1 MSLHFPDGF
10 ELSNDTEII
19 SKPQP
24 PDIPKDFAS
33 FITTSSNLIKGISS
47 YLYIPDINLLM
58 ASSRLNYYNE
68 NVKLIDIKKINS
80 YKVDYKIQKIKHHQ
94 VEKLDKLYAIFEN
107 ADVIKSFNINYEVN
121 ADNLPEVVNGKLEV
135 NFTVK

>member
-1 MSLHFPDGF
+1 M
-10 ELSNDTEII
+10 
-19 SKPQP
+19 
-24 PDIPKDFAS
+24 
-33 FITTSSNLIKGISS
+33 
-47 YLYIPDINLLM
+47 YIPDINLLM